1 MLLKMDG
8 DSELRRRGSEAL
20 RRELL
25 SQYSEPTRQPRKS
38 WGHWAWQQGGGEI
51 ETEDS
56 WFWDLAPGELP
67 AVSVLIAEGVSKKTA
82 LRLLKFLMSKIQKQG
97 DDVLVET
104 AREVSTSPPTQI
116 DDDGIPF

>member
-8 DSELRRRGSEAL
+8 DSELRRRGGEAL

-51 ETEDS
+51 ETEKI
-56 WFWDLAPGELP
+56 PGFGTWPP
-67 AVSVLIAEGVSKKTA
+67 ASF
-82 LRLLKFLMSKIQKQG
+82 R
-97 DDVLVET
+97 
-104 AREVSTSPPTQI
+104 RCRC
-116 DDDGIPF
+116 